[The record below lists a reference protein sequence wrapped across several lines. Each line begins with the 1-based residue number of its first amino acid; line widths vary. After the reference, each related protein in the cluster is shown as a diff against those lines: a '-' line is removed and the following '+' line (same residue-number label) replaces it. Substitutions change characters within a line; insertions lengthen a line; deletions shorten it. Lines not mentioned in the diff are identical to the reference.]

1 MWRKWK
7 GEGESSVCGG
17 SAGVKGRAVYVEE
30 VEGEGESSVC
40 GGSAGVKGRGMYEN
54 RV

>member
-7 GEGESSVCGG
+7 
-17 SAGVKGRAVYVEE
+17 VKGRAVYVEE